1 MKGGARRLVGF
12 LPFLILIGM
21 IPISGAELSTNQ
33 TLLNAT
39 CIDDSTCQL
48 TNSITG
54 IDELSGSESSATP
67 FSPEI
72 IRLEFI
78 MSPPQSSHALIPV
91 TMDEL
96 VVDLAIE
103 EDPGE
108 YIRPDVNIILAISPS
123 TNEWTIEGQPGTP
136 FSTANEYRL

>member
-72 IRLEFI
+72 IR
-78 MSPPQSSHALIPV
+78 
-91 TMDEL
+91 
-96 VVDLAIE
+96 
-103 EDPGE
+103 
-108 YIRPDVNIILAISPS
+108 
-123 TNEWTIEGQPGTP
+123 
-136 FSTANEYRL
+136 